1 MAEVDDVITNSPD
14 YLFIYPDET
23 QEFLNLS
30 PSGNII
36 IDSNGNIENG
46 CCNITTG
53 YIDSPNIQDL
63 VEKIEKMEQ
72 ILLFLGKNLDMCP
85 LKVLIEE
92 LKKEELKEP
101 SELDNLFEL

>member
-1 MAEVDDVITNSPD
+1 MEEVADVITNPPD

-30 PSGNII
+30 PSG
-36 IDSNGNIENG
+36 DGVWNGNI
-46 CCNITTG
+46 TSTG

-72 ILLFLGKNLDMCP
+72 ILLFLGKNLNMCP